1 VQQLTRKLLHK
12 NRKKVK
18 ILATPSQFF
27 LNTSKTAKARRLR
40 FLAIDLAKNFAQNPS
55 IYLFLE
61 PPATISTKSK
71 TPKTVSLSGDSLVK
85 IQTSFVFI
93 V

>member
-12 NRKKVK
+12 KRKKVQ

-27 LNTSKTAKARRLR
+27 KNISQTTKARRLR

-55 IYLFLE
+55 IRLFLE
-61 PPATISTKSK
+61 PPATIYAKSK
-71 TPKTVSLSGDSLVK
+71 TPKTASLSGGSLVK
-85 IQTSFVFI
+85 IPI
-93 V
+93 L

>member
-12 NRKKVK
+12 KRKKVQ

-27 LNTSKTAKARRLR
+27 KNISQTTKARRLR

-55 IYLFLE
+55 IRLFLE
-61 PPATISTKSK
+61 PPATISAKSK
-71 TPKTVSLSGDSLVK
+71 TPKTASLSGGSLVK
-85 IQTSFVFI
+85 SLM
-93 V
+93 